1 MMRVAL
7 GRTGLQVHPLCL
19 GGNVFG
25 WSANAAQ
32 SQEVLTA
39 YESAGGNFIDT
50 ADMYSQW
57 HAGNKGGES
66 ETIIGDWMR
75 TRGNRSEMVI
85 ATKVAKLD
93 TRPGLSAANIAAA
106 AEDSLRR
113 LGTDYIDIY
122 YAHHDDEKIPLEES
136 LTAFNDLVVA
146 GKVRYL
152 AASNYSAAR
161 LEEAL
166 KISRDLGMSE
176 YLLLQ
181 PNYNAIVRDEY
192 EGDLMAVAVKE
203 DIPVLPYF
211 SLAAG
216 FLTGKYQPGVEV
228 DSMRA
233 DDMPDYKNDRGWAIL
248 NALTD
253 IANHENCS
261 VAAAA
266 LGWLRAQPGV
276 VTPIASARTTEQL
289 AQILPLVELSAEQV
303 ARVNAL

>member
-1 MMRVAL
+1 MRVAL
-7 GRTGLQVHPLCL
+7 GRTDLQVHPLCL

-25 WSANAAQ
+25 WSANAEQ
-32 SQEVLTA
+32 SNEVLTA
-39 YESAGGNFIDT
+39 YETAGGNFIDT
-50 ADMYSQW
+50 ADMYSRW
-57 HAGNKGGES
+57 HSGNVGGES

-75 TRGNRSEMVI
+75 SRGNRSEMVI
-85 ATKVAKLD
+85 ATKVAKLA

-122 YAHHDDEKIPLEES
+122 YAHHDDEEAPLEES
-136 LTAFNDLVVA
+136 LTAFNELVTA

-152 AASNYSAAR
+152 AASNYTASR

-192 EGDLMAVAVKE
+192 EGDLMATAVKE

-216 FLTGKYQPGVEV
+216 FLTGKYQPGVAV
-228 DSMRA
+228 DSVRA
-233 DDMPDYKNDRGWAIL
+233 GDMPDYMNDRGWAIL
-248 NALTD
+248 NALTE
-253 IANHENCS
+253 IAKAENTTI
-261 VAAAA
+261 AAVA

-276 VTPIASARTTEQL
+276 VTPIASARTVKQL
-289 AQILPLVELSAEQV
+289 AEILPVVELSAQQV
-303 ARVNAL
+303 AGVNAL

>member
-1 MMRVAL
+1 MRVAL
-7 GRTGLQVHPLCL
+7 GRTELQVHPLCL

-39 YESAGGNFIDT
+39 YEAADGNFIDT
-50 ADMYSQW
+50 ADMYSRW
-57 HAGNKGGES
+57 HTGNVGGES
-66 ETIIGDWMR
+66 ETIIGDWMKA
-75 TRGNRSEMVI
+75 RGNRSEMVI
-85 ATKVAKLD
+85 ATKVAKLA

-122 YAHHDDEKIPLEES
+122 YAHHDDEEIPLEES
-136 LTAFNDLVVA
+136 LTAFNELVAA

-181 PNYNAIVRDEY
+181 PNYNAIVRNEY

-228 DSMRA
+228 DSVRA
-233 DDMPDYKNDRGWAIL
+233 GDMPDYKNDRGWAIL
-248 NALTD
+248 NAITE
-253 IANHENCS
+253 IAKQENTS
-261 VAAAA
+261 IAAVA

-289 AQILPLVELSAEQV
+289 AEILPVVELSAEQV
-303 ARVNAL
+303 AQVNAL

>member
-1 MMRVAL
+1 MRVAL
-7 GRTGLQVHPLCL
+7 GRTDLQVHPLCL

-25 WSANAAQ
+25 WSANAEQ

-39 YESAGGNFIDT
+39 YETAGGNFIDT
-50 ADMYSQW
+50 ADMYSRW
-57 HAGNKGGES
+57 HTGNVGGES

-75 TRGNRSEMVI
+75 SRGNRSEMVI
-85 ATKVAKLD
+85 ATKVAKLA

-122 YAHHDDEKIPLEES
+122 YAHHDDEEIPLEES
-136 LTAFNDLVVA
+136 LTAFNELVTA

-152 AASNYSAAR
+152 AASNYTASR

-181 PNYNAIVRDEY
+181 PNYNAIVRNEY
-192 EGDLMAVAVKE
+192 EGDLMAVAIKE

-211 SLAAG
+211 SLATG

-228 DSMRA
+228 DSVRA
-233 DDMPDYKNDRGWAIL
+233 GDMPDYMNDRGWAIL
-248 NALTD
+248 NALSE
-253 IANHENCS
+253 IAKAENTTI
-261 VAAAA
+261 AAAA

-289 AQILPLVELSAEQV
+289 AEILPVVELSAEQV
-303 ARVNAL
+303 AQVNAL

>member
-1 MMRVAL
+1 MRVAL
-7 GRTGLQVHPLCL
+7 GKTDLQVHPLCL

-32 SQEVLTA
+32 SNDVLTA

-50 ADMYSQW
+50 ADMYSRW
-57 HAGNKGGES
+57 HTGNVGGES

-75 TRGNRSEMVI
+75 SRGNRSEMVI
-85 ATKVAKLD
+85 ATKVAKLA

-122 YAHHDDEKIPLEES
+122 YAHHDDEEIPLEES
-136 LTAFNDLVVA
+136 LTAFNELVTA

-152 AASNYSAAR
+152 AASNYTASR

-192 EGDLMAVAVKE
+192 EGDLMATAVKE

-211 SLAAG
+211 SLATG

-228 DSMRA
+228 DSVRA
-233 DDMPDYKNDRGWAIL
+233 GDMPDYMNDRGWAIL
-248 NALTD
+248 NALSE
-253 IANHENCS
+253 IAKAENTTI
-261 VAAAA
+261 AAAA

-276 VTPIASARTTEQL
+276 VTPIASARTVEQL
-289 AQILPLVELSAEQV
+289 AEILPVVELSAQQV
-303 ARVNAL
+303 AGVNAL

>member
-1 MMRVAL
+1 MRIAL
-7 GRTGLQVHPLCL
+7 GRTDLLVHPLCL

-25 WSANAAQ
+25 WSADAAQ
-32 SQEVLTA
+32 SEEVLTA
-39 YESAGGNFIDT
+39 YEAAGGNFIDT
-50 ADMYSQW
+50 ADMYSRW
-57 HAGNKGGES
+57 HPGNVGGES

-75 TRGNRSEMVI
+75 ARGNRSEMVI

-122 YAHHDDEKIPLEES
+122 YAHHDDEATPLEES
-136 LTAFNDLVVA
+136 LIAFNELVNA

-152 AASNYSAAR
+152 AASNYSATR
-161 LEEAL
+161 LQEAL
-166 KISRDLGMSE
+166 KISRELGMSE

-216 FLTGKYQPGVEV
+216 FLTGKYQPGVTV
-228 DSMRA
+228 DSVRA
-233 DDMPDYKNDRGWAIL
+233 GDMPDYKNERGWAIL
-248 NALTD
+248 AALTE
-253 IANHENCS
+253 IAQQENTS
-261 VAAAA
+261 IAAVA

-276 VTPIASARTTEQL
+276 ATPIASARTTKQL
-289 AQILPLVELSAEQV
+289 AEILPVVELSSEQV
-303 ARVNAL
+303 AMVNVL

>member
-1 MMRVAL
+1 MRVAL
-7 GRTGLQVHPLCL
+7 GKTELQVHPLCL

-25 WSANAAQ
+25 WSASAEQ
-32 SQEVLTA
+32 SYEVLTA

-50 ADMYSQW
+50 ADMYSRW
-57 HAGNKGGES
+57 HTGNVGGES
-66 ETIIGDWMR
+66 EAIIGDWMKA
-75 TRGNRSEMVI
+75 RGNRSEMVI
-85 ATKVAKLD
+85 ATKVAKLA

-113 LGTDYIDIY
+113 LGTDYIDVY
-122 YAHHDDEKIPLEES
+122 YAHHDDDKTPLEES
-136 LTAFNDLVVA
+136 LTAFNELVTA

-152 AASNYSAAR
+152 AASNYSAPR

-166 KISRDLGMSE
+166 KISRELGMSE

-228 DSMRA
+228 DSVRA
-233 DDMPDYKNDRGWAIL
+233 GDMPDYKNDRGWAIL
-248 NALTD
+248 NALTE
-253 IANHENCS
+253 IAQQENTSIAS
-261 VAAAA
+261 VA

-276 VTPIASARTTEQL
+276 VTPIASARTPEQL
-289 AQILPLVELSAEQV
+289 AEILPIVELSAEQV
-303 ARVNAL
+303 AKVNAL

>member
-1 MMRVAL
+1 MRVAL
-7 GRTGLQVHPLCL
+7 GRTELQVHPLCL

-39 YESAGGNFIDT
+39 YETAGGNFIDT
-50 ADMYSQW
+50 ADMYSRW
-57 HAGNKGGES
+57 HTGNVGGES
-66 ETIIGDWMR
+66 ETIIGDWMKA
-75 TRGNRSEMVI
+75 RGNRSEMVI
-85 ATKVAKLD
+85 ATKVAKLA

-122 YAHHDDEKIPLEES
+122 YAHHDDEEIPLEES
-136 LTAFNDLVVA
+136 LTAFNELVTS

-176 YLLLQ
+176 YLFLQ
-181 PNYNAIVRDEY
+181 PNYNAIVRNEY
-192 EGDLMAVAVKE
+192 EGHLMAVAVKE

-228 DSMRA
+228 DSVRA
-233 DDMPDYKNDRGWAIL
+233 GDMPDYKNDRGWAIL
-248 NALTD
+248 NAITE
-253 IANHENCS
+253 IAKQENTS
-261 VAAAA
+261 IAAVA
-266 LGWLRAQPGV
+266 LLIRSG
-276 VTPIASARTTEQL
+276 
-289 AQILPLVELSAEQV
+289 
-303 ARVNAL
+303 

>member
-1 MMRVAL
+1 MRVAL

-25 WSANAAQ
+25 WSANAEQ
-32 SQEVLTA
+32 SEEVLSA

-50 ADMYSQW
+50 ADMYSRW
-57 HAGNKGGES
+57 HSGNVGGES
-66 ETIIGDWMR
+66 ETIIGNWMQK
-75 TRGNRSEMVI
+75 RGTRSEMVI
-85 ATKVAKLD
+85 ATKVAKLA

-122 YAHHDDEKIPLEES
+122 YAHHDDEETPLEES
-136 LTAFNDLVVA
+136 LTAFNELVTA

-152 AASNYSAAR
+152 AASNYTASR

-192 EGDLMAVAVKE
+192 EGELMATAVKE

-216 FLTGKYQPGVEV
+216 FLTGKYQPGIEV
-228 DSMRA
+228 DSVRA
-233 DDMPDYKNDRGWAIL
+233 GDMPDYKNDRGWAIL
-248 NALTD
+248 NALTE
-253 IANHENCS
+253 IAKAENTTIAS
-261 VAAAA
+261 AA
-266 LGWLRAQPGV
+266 LGWLRAQPGI

-289 AQILPLVELSAEQV
+289 AQILPVIELSAQQV
-303 ARVNAL
+303 ASVNAL

>member
-1 MMRVAL
+1 MRVAL
-7 GRTGLQVHPLCL
+7 GRTELKVHPLCL

-32 SQEVLTA
+32 SQEVLSA

-50 ADMYSQW
+50 ADMYSRW
-57 HAGNKGGES
+57 HTGNVGGES

-75 TRGNRSEMVI
+75 ARGNRSEMVI
-85 ATKVAKLD
+85 ATKVAKLA

-122 YAHHDDEKIPLEES
+122 YAHHDDEEIPLEES
-136 LTAFNDLVVA
+136 LTAFNELVTS

-181 PNYNAIVRDEY
+181 PNYNAIVRNEY

-228 DSMRA
+228 DSVRA
-233 DDMPDYKNDRGWAIL
+233 GDMPDYKNDRGWAIL
-248 NALTD
+248 NAITE
-253 IANHENCS
+253 IAKQENTS
-261 VAAAA
+261 IAAVA

-276 VTPIASARTTEQL
+276 VTPIASARTIEQL
-289 AQILPLVELSAEQV
+289 AEILPVVELSAEQV
-303 ARVNAL
+303 AKVNAL

>member
-1 MMRVAL
+1 MRVAL

-25 WSANAAQ
+25 WSANAEQ

-39 YESAGGNFIDT
+39 YETAGGNFIDT
-50 ADMYSQW
+50 ADMYSRW
-57 HAGNKGGES
+57 HTGNVGGES

-75 TRGNRSEMVI
+75 SRGNRSEMVI
-85 ATKVAKLD
+85 ATKVAKLA
-93 TRPGLSAANIAAA
+93 TRPGLRAANIAAA

-122 YAHHDDEKIPLEES
+122 YAHHDDEETPLEES
-136 LTAFNDLVVA
+136 LTAFNELVTA

-181 PNYNAIVRDEY
+181 PNYNAIVRNEY

-216 FLTGKYQPGVEV
+216 FLTGKYQPGVAV
-228 DSMRA
+228 DSVRA
-233 DDMPDYKNDRGWAIL
+233 GDMPDYMNDRGWAIL
-248 NALTD
+248 NALTE
-253 IANHENCS
+253 IAKSENTTI
-261 VAAAA
+261 AAVA

-276 VTPIASARTTEQL
+276 VTPIASARTVEQL
-289 AQILPLVELSAEQV
+289 AEILPVVELSAQQV
-303 ARVNAL
+303 ASINAL

>member
-1 MMRVAL
+1 MRVAL
-7 GRTGLQVHPLCL
+7 GKTGIQVHPLCL

-25 WSANAAQ
+25 WSANAEQ

-50 ADMYSQW
+50 ADMYSEW
-57 HAGNKGGES
+57 HAGNVGGES

-75 TRGNRSEMVI
+75 ARNNRSEMVI
-85 ATKVAKLD
+85 ATKVAKLS
-93 TRPGLSAANIAAA
+93 TRPALKASNIAAA

-122 YAHHDDEKIPLEES
+122 YAHHDDEETPLEES
-136 LTAFNDLVVA
+136 LTAFNELVTA

-152 AASNYSAAR
+152 AASNYTASR

-181 PNYNAIVRDEY
+181 PNYNAIVRKEY

-228 DSMRA
+228 DSVRA
-233 DDMPDYKNDRGWAIL
+233 GDMPDYKNDRGWAIL
-248 NALTD
+248 NALTE
-253 IANHENCS
+253 IAKQENTS
-261 VAAAA
+261 IAAVA

-289 AQILPLVELSAEQV
+289 AQILPVVELSAEQV
-303 ARVNAL
+303 AKVNAL

>member
-1 MMRVAL
+1 MRVAL
-7 GRTGLQVHPLCL
+7 GRTELQVHPLCL

-25 WSANAAQ
+25 WSADLAQ
-32 SQEVLTA
+32 SQEVLSA

-50 ADMYSQW
+50 ADMYSEW
-57 HAGNKGGES
+57 HTGNVGGES
-66 ETIIGDWMR
+66 EAIIGDWMR
-75 TRGNRSEMVI
+75 GRGNRSEMVI
-85 ATKVAKLD
+85 ATKVAKLS

-113 LGTDYIDIY
+113 LRTDYIDIY
-122 YAHHDDEKIPLEES
+122 YAHHDDESIPLEES
-136 LTAFNDLVVA
+136 LSAFNELVTA

-152 AASNYSAAR
+152 AASNYTAAR

-181 PNYNAIVRDEY
+181 PNYNAIVRNEY
-192 EGDLMAVAVKE
+192 EGELMAVAVKE

-228 DSMRA
+228 DSVRA
-233 DDMPDYKNDRGWAIL
+233 GDMPDYKNDRGWAIL
-248 NALTD
+248 DAITE
-253 IANHENCS
+253 IAKQENTS

-266 LGWLRAQPGV
+266 LGWLRAQPGIA
-276 VTPIASARTTEQL
+276 TPIASARTPEQL
-289 AQILPLVELSAEQV
+289 AQILPVVELSAEQV
-303 ARVNAL
+303 AKVNAL

>member
-1 MMRVAL
+1 MRVAL
-7 GRTGLQVHPLCL
+7 GRTELQVHPLCL

-39 YESAGGNFIDT
+39 YETAGGNFIDT
-50 ADMYSQW
+50 ADMYSRW
-57 HAGNKGGES
+57 HTGNVGGES
-66 ETIIGDWMR
+66 ETIIGDWMKA
-75 TRGNRSEMVI
+75 RGNRSEMVI
-85 ATKVAKLD
+85 ATKVAKLA

-113 LGTDYIDIY
+113 LRTDYIDIY
-122 YAHHDDEKIPLEES
+122 YAHHDDEEIPLEES
-136 LTAFNDLVVA
+136 LTAFNKLVTS

-211 SLAAG
+211 SLATG

-228 DSMRA
+228 DSVRA
-233 DDMPDYKNDRGWAIL
+233 GDMPDYKNDRGWAIL
-248 NALTD
+248 NAITE
-253 IANHENCS
+253 IAKQENTS
-261 VAAAA
+261 IAAVA

-289 AQILPLVELSAEQV
+289 AEILPVVELSVEQV
-303 ARVNAL
+303 AQVNAL

>member
-1 MMRVAL
+1 MRVAL
-7 GRTGLQVHPLCL
+7 GRTELQVHPLCL

-32 SQEVLTA
+32 SQEVLSA

-50 ADMYSQW
+50 ADMYSRW
-57 HAGNKGGES
+57 HTGNVGGES
-66 ETIIGDWMR
+66 ETIIGDWMKA
-75 TRGNRSEMVI
+75 RGNRSEMVI
-85 ATKVAKLD
+85 ATKVAKLA

-122 YAHHDDEKIPLEES
+122 YAHHDDEEVPLEES
-136 LTAFNDLVVA
+136 LAAFNELVTA

-152 AASNYSAAR
+152 AASNYSATR

-228 DSMRA
+228 DSVRA
-233 DDMPDYKNDRGWAIL
+233 GDMPDYKNDRGWAIL
-248 NALTD
+248 NALTE
-253 IANHENCS
+253 IAKQENTS
-261 VAAAA
+261 IAAVA

-289 AQILPLVELSAEQV
+289 AEILPIVELSAQQV
-303 ARVNAL
+303 AQINAL

>member
-1 MMRVAL
+1 MRVAL

-25 WSANAAQ
+25 WSANAEQ
-32 SQEVLTA
+32 SQEVLAA
-39 YESAGGNFIDT
+39 YETSGGNFIDT
-50 ADMYSQW
+50 ADMYSRW
-57 HAGNKGGES
+57 HSGNVGGES

-75 TRGNRSEMVI
+75 SRGNRSEMVI
-85 ATKVAKLD
+85 ATKVAKLAM
-93 TRPGLSAANIAAA
+93 RPGLSAANIAAA

-122 YAHHDDEKIPLEES
+122 YAHHDDEEIPLEES
-136 LTAFNDLVVA
+136 LTAFNELVTA

-152 AASNYSAAR
+152 AASNYTASR

-192 EGDLMAVAVKE
+192 EGDLMATAVKE

-211 SLAAG
+211 SLATG

-228 DSMRA
+228 DSVRA
-233 DDMPDYKNDRGWAIL
+233 GDMPDYMNDRGWAIL
-248 NALTD
+248 NALSE
-253 IANHENCS
+253 IAKAENTTI
-261 VAAAA
+261 AAAA

-276 VTPIASARTTEQL
+276 VTPIASARTVEQL
-289 AQILPLVELSAEQV
+289 AEILPVVELSAQQV
-303 ARVNAL
+303 ASVNAL

>member
-1 MMRVAL
+1 MRVAL
-7 GRTGLQVHPLCL
+7 GRTELQVHPLCL

-32 SQEVLTA
+32 SQEVLSA

-50 ADMYSQW
+50 ADMYSRW
-57 HAGNKGGES
+57 HTGNVGGES

-75 TRGNRSEMVI
+75 ARGNRSEMVI
-85 ATKVAKLD
+85 STKVAKLA
-93 TRPGLSAANIAAA
+93 TRPGLSTANIAAA

-122 YAHHDDEKIPLEES
+122 YAHHDDEEIPLEES
-136 LTAFNDLVVA
+136 LTAFNELVAA

-166 KISRDLGMSE
+166 KISRELGMSE

-181 PNYNAIVRDEY
+181 PNYNAIVRNEY

-228 DSMRA
+228 DSVRA
-233 DDMPDYKNDRGWAIL
+233 GDMPDYKNDRGWAIL
-248 NALTD
+248 NAITE
-253 IANHENCS
+253 IAKQENTS
-261 VAAAA
+261 IAAVA

-276 VTPIASARTTEQL
+276 VTPIASARTIEQL
-289 AQILPLVELSAEQV
+289 AEILPVVELSAEQV
-303 ARVNAL
+303 AQVNAL

>member
-1 MMRVAL
+1 MRVAL
-7 GRTGLQVHPLCL
+7 GKTELQVHPLCL

-25 WSANAAQ
+25 WSANAEQ

-39 YESAGGNFIDT
+39 YETAGGNFIDT
-50 ADMYSQW
+50 ADMYSRW
-57 HAGNKGGES
+57 HTGNVGGES

-75 TRGNRSEMVI
+75 SRGNRSEMII
-85 ATKVAKLD
+85 ATKVAKLA

-122 YAHHDDEKIPLEES
+122 YAHHDDDEIPLEES
-136 LTAFNDLVVA
+136 LTAFNKLVTT

-152 AASNYSAAR
+152 AASNYTASR
-161 LEEAL
+161 LAEAL
-166 KISRDLGMSE
+166 KVSRDLGMSE

-192 EGDLMAVAVKE
+192 EGDLMATAVKE
-203 DIPVLPYF
+203 DISVLPYF
-211 SLAAG
+211 SLATG

-228 DSMRA
+228 DSVRA
-233 DDMPDYKNDRGWAIL
+233 GDMPDYMNDRGWAIL
-248 NALTD
+248 NALTE
-253 IANHENCS
+253 IAKAENTTI
-261 VAAAA
+261 AATA

-276 VTPIASARTTEQL
+276 VTPIASARTVEQL
-289 AQILPLVELSAEQV
+289 AEILPVVELSAQQV
-303 ARVNAL
+303 ASVNAL

>member
-1 MMRVAL
+1 MRVAL
-7 GRTGLQVHPLCL
+7 GRTELQVHPLCL

-25 WSANAAQ
+25 WSANAEQ
-32 SQEVLTA
+32 SQEVLSA

-50 ADMYSQW
+50 ADMYSRW
-57 HAGNKGGES
+57 HTGNVGGES

-75 TRGNRSEMVI
+75 ARGNRSEMVI
-85 ATKVAKLD
+85 ATKVAKLAP
-93 TRPGLSAANIAAA
+93 RPGLSAANIAAA

-122 YAHHDDEKIPLEES
+122 YAHHDDEEVPLEES
-136 LTAFNDLVVA
+136 LTAFNELVTA

-181 PNYNAIVRDEY
+181 PNYNAIVRNEY

-228 DSMRA
+228 DSVRA
-233 DDMPDYKNDRGWAIL
+233 GDMPDYKNDRGWAVL
-248 NALTD
+248 NALTE
-253 IANHENCS
+253 IAKQQNTS
-261 VAAAA
+261 IAAAA

-289 AQILPLVELSAEQV
+289 AEILPVVELSAEQV
-303 ARVNAL
+303 AQVNAL

>member
-1 MMRVAL
+1 MRVAL
-7 GRTGLQVHPLCL
+7 GRTELQVHPLCL

-25 WSANAAQ
+25 WSANAEQ

-39 YESAGGNFIDT
+39 YETAGGNFIDT
-50 ADMYSQW
+50 ADMYSRW
-57 HAGNKGGES
+57 HTGNVGGES

-75 TRGNRSEMVI
+75 SRGNRSEMVI
-85 ATKVAKLD
+85 ATKVAKLA

-113 LGTDYIDIY
+113 LGTEYIDIY
-122 YAHHDDEKIPLEES
+122 YAHHDDEEIPLEES
-136 LTAFNDLVVA
+136 LTAFNELVTS

-152 AASNYSAAR
+152 AASNYTASR

-192 EGDLMAVAVKE
+192 EGDLMATAVKE

-228 DSMRA
+228 DSVRA
-233 DDMPDYKNDRGWAIL
+233 GDMPDYKNDRGWAIL
-248 NALTD
+248 KALTE
-253 IANHENCS
+253 IAKQKNTS
-261 VAAAA
+261 IAAVA

-276 VTPIASARTTEQL
+276 VTPIASARTVEQL
-289 AQILPLVELSAEQV
+289 TEILPVVELSSAQV
-303 ARVNAL
+303 ASVNTL

>member
-1 MMRVAL
+1 MRVAL
-7 GRTGLQVHPLCL
+7 GRTDLQVHPLCL

-25 WSANAAQ
+25 WSASAAQ

-39 YESAGGNFIDT
+39 YETAGGNFIDT
-50 ADMYSQW
+50 ADMYSRW
-57 HAGNKGGES
+57 HTGNVGGES

-75 TRGNRSEMVI
+75 SRGNRSEMVI
-85 ATKVAKLD
+85 ATKVAKLA

-122 YAHHDDEKIPLEES
+122 YAHHDDEEIPLEES
-136 LTAFNDLVVA
+136 LTAFNELVTA

-152 AASNYSAAR
+152 AASNYTASR

-192 EGDLMAVAVKE
+192 EGDLMATAVKE

-211 SLAAG
+211 SLATG

-228 DSMRA
+228 DSVRA
-233 DDMPDYKNDRGWAIL
+233 GDMPDYMNDRGWAIL
-248 NALTD
+248 NALSE
-253 IANHENCS
+253 IAKAENTTI
-261 VAAAA
+261 AAAA

-289 AQILPLVELSAEQV
+289 AEILPVVELSAQQV
-303 ARVNAL
+303 ASVNAL

>member
-1 MMRVAL
+1 MRVAL
-7 GRTGLQVHPLCL
+7 GRTELQVHPLCL

-25 WSANAAQ
+25 WSANAEQ
-32 SQEVLTA
+32 SNEVLTA
-39 YESAGGNFIDT
+39 YETAGGNFIDT
-50 ADMYSQW
+50 ADMYSRW
-57 HAGNKGGES
+57 HTGNVGGES

-75 TRGNRSEMVI
+75 SRGNRSEMVI
-85 ATKVAKLD
+85 ATKVAKLA

-122 YAHHDDEKIPLEES
+122 YAHHDDEEIPLEES
-136 LTAFNDLVVA
+136 LTAFNELVTA

-152 AASNYSAAR
+152 AASNYTASR

-192 EGDLMAVAVKE
+192 EGDLMATAVKE

-211 SLAAG
+211 SLATG

-228 DSMRA
+228 DSVRA
-233 DDMPDYKNDRGWAIL
+233 GDMPDYMNDRGWAIL
-248 NALTD
+248 NALSE
-253 IANHENCS
+253 IAKAENTTI
-261 VAAAA
+261 AAAA

-276 VTPIASARTTEQL
+276 VTPIASARTVEQL
-289 AQILPLVELSAEQV
+289 AEILPVVELSAQQV
-303 ARVNAL
+303 ASVNAL

>member
-1 MMRVAL
+1 MRVAL
-7 GRTGLQVHPLCL
+7 GRTELQVHPLCL

-25 WSANAAQ
+25 WSASAAQ

-39 YESAGGNFIDT
+39 YESSGGNFIDT
-50 ADMYSQW
+50 ADMYSRW
-57 HAGNKGGES
+57 HTGNVGGES

-75 TRGNRSEMVI
+75 ARGNRSDMVI
-85 ATKVAKLD
+85 ATKVAKLA

-122 YAHHDDEKIPLEES
+122 YAHHDDEEIPLEES
-136 LTAFNDLVVA
+136 LTAFNELVTA

-181 PNYNAIVRDEY
+181 PNYNAIVRNEY
-192 EGDLMAVAVKE
+192 EGDLMAAAVKE

-228 DSMRA
+228 DSVRA
-233 DDMPDYKNDRGWAIL
+233 GDMPDYKNDRGWAIL
-248 NALTD
+248 NALTE
-253 IANHENCS
+253 IAKQENTS
-261 VAAAA
+261 IAAVA

-289 AQILPLVELSAEQV
+289 AEILPVIELSAQQV
-303 ARVNAL
+303 AQVNAL

>member
-1 MMRVAL
+1 MRVAL
-7 GRTGLQVHPLCL
+7 GRTELQVHPLCL

-32 SQEVLTA
+32 SQEVLSA

-50 ADMYSQW
+50 ADMYSRW
-57 HAGNKGGES
+57 HTGNVGGES

-75 TRGNRSEMVI
+75 ARGNRSEMVI
-85 ATKVAKLD
+85 ATKVAKLA

-122 YAHHDDEKIPLEES
+122 YAHHDDEEIPLEES
-136 LTAFNDLVVA
+136 LTAFNELVTA

-181 PNYNAIVRDEY
+181 PNYNAIVRNEY

-228 DSMRA
+228 DSVRA
-233 DDMPDYKNDRGWAIL
+233 GDMPDYKNDRGWAIL
-248 NALTD
+248 NAITE
-253 IANHENCS
+253 IAKQENTS
-261 VAAAA
+261 IAAVA

-289 AQILPLVELSAEQV
+289 AEILPVVELSADQV
-303 ARVNAL
+303 AQVNAL

>member
-1 MMRVAL
+1 MRVAL
-7 GRTGLQVHPLCL
+7 GRTDLQVHPLCL

-25 WSANAAQ
+25 WSANAEQ
-32 SQEVLTA
+32 SNEVLTA
-39 YESAGGNFIDT
+39 YETAGGNFIDT
-50 ADMYSQW
+50 ADMYSRW
-57 HAGNKGGES
+57 HTGNVGGES

-75 TRGNRSEMVI
+75 SRGNRSEMVI
-85 ATKVAKLD
+85 ATKVAKLA

-122 YAHHDDEKIPLEES
+122 YAHHDDEEIPLEES
-136 LTAFNDLVVA
+136 LTAFNELVTA

-152 AASNYSAAR
+152 AASNYTASR

-192 EGDLMAVAVKE
+192 EGDLMATAVKE

-211 SLAAG
+211 SLATG

-228 DSMRA
+228 DSVRA
-233 DDMPDYKNDRGWAIL
+233 GDMPDYMNDRGWAIL
-248 NALTD
+248 NALSE
-253 IANHENCS
+253 IAKAENTTI
-261 VAAAA
+261 AAAA

-276 VTPIASARTTEQL
+276 VTPIASARTVEQL
-289 AQILPLVELSAEQV
+289 AEILPVVELSAQQV
-303 ARVNAL
+303 AQVNAL

>member
-1 MMRVAL
+1 MRVGL
-7 GRTGLQVHPLCL
+7 GKTDLQVHPLCL

-25 WSANAAQ
+25 WSANAEQ
-32 SQEVLTA
+32 SFEVLTA

-50 ADMYSQW
+50 ADMYSRW
-57 HAGNKGGES
+57 HTGNVGGES

-75 TRGNRSEMVI
+75 SRGNRNEIVV
-85 ATKVAKLD
+85 ATKVAKLG
-93 TRPGLSAANIAAA
+93 TRPGLSAANVAAA

-122 YAHHDDEKIPLEES
+122 YAHHDDESVPLEES
-136 LTAFNDLVVA
+136 LTAFNQLVVA

-152 AASNYSAAR
+152 AASNYTAAR

-166 KISRDLGMSE
+166 MISRDLGMSE

-192 EGDLMAVAVKE
+192 EGALLATAVKE
-203 DIPVLPYF
+203 NIPVLPYF

-216 FLTGKYQPGVEV
+216 FLTGKYQPGVIV
-228 DSMRA
+228 DSVRA
-233 DDMPDYKNDRGWAIL
+233 DDMPDYMTDRGWAIL
-248 NALTD
+248 KALTE
-253 IANHENCS
+253 IAEEENTSIAS
-261 VAAAA
+261 VA

-276 VTPIASARTTEQL
+276 VTPIASARTPEQL
-289 AQILPLVELSAEQV
+289 AEILPVVELSAEQV

>member
-1 MMRVAL
+1 MRVAL
-7 GRTGLQVHPLCL
+7 GRTDLQVHPLCL

-25 WSANAAQ
+25 WSANEDQ
-32 SQEVLTA
+32 SHEVLSA

-57 HAGNKGGES
+57 HNGNKGGES
-66 ETIIGDWMR
+66 ESIIGNWMR
-75 TRGNRSEMVI
+75 KRGNRSEMVI
-85 ATKVAKLD
+85 ATKVAKLSS
-93 TRPGLSAANIAAA
+93 RPGLSAANIAAA

-122 YAHHDDEKIPLEES
+122 YAHHDDEETPLEES
-136 LTAFNDLVVA
+136 LTAFNELVAA

-161 LEEAL
+161 LEQAL
-166 KISRDLGMSE
+166 KTSRDLGISE

-181 PNYNAIVRDEY
+181 PNYNAIVRNEY
-192 EGDLMAVAVKE
+192 EGDLMATSVKE

-228 DSMRA
+228 ESVRA
-233 DDMPDYKNDRGWAIL
+233 GDMPDYMNDRGWAIL
-248 NALTD
+248 NTLTE
-253 IANHENCS
+253 IAKQENTS
-261 VAAAA
+261 VAATA

-276 VTPIASARTTEQL
+276 VTPIASARTVQQL
-289 AQILPLVELSAEQV
+289 AEILPVVELSSEQV

>member
-1 MMRVAL
+1 MRVAL
-7 GRTGLQVHPLCL
+7 GRTDLQVHPLCL

-25 WSANAAQ
+25 WSANAEQ
-32 SQEVLTA
+32 SNEVLTA
-39 YESAGGNFIDT
+39 YETAGGNFIDT
-50 ADMYSQW
+50 ADMYSRW
-57 HAGNKGGES
+57 HTGNVGGES

-75 TRGNRSEMVI
+75 SRGNRSEMVI
-85 ATKVAKLD
+85 ATKVAKLA

-122 YAHHDDEKIPLEES
+122 YAHHDDEEIPLEES
-136 LTAFNDLVVA
+136 LTAFNELVTA

-152 AASNYSAAR
+152 AASNYTASR

-192 EGDLMAVAVKE
+192 EGDLMATAVKE

-211 SLAAG
+211 SLATG

-228 DSMRA
+228 DSVRA
-233 DDMPDYKNDRGWAIL
+233 GDMPDYMNDRGWAIL
-248 NALTD
+248 NALSE
-253 IANHENCS
+253 IAKAENTTI
-261 VAAAA
+261 AAAA

-276 VTPIASARTTEQL
+276 VTPIASARTVEQL
-289 AQILPLVELSAEQV
+289 AEILPVVELSAEQV
-303 ARVNAL
+303 AQVNAL

>member
-1 MMRVAL
+1 MRVAL
-7 GRTGLQVHPLCL
+7 GKTDLQVHPLCL

-25 WSANAAQ
+25 WSASAEQ
-32 SQEVLTA
+32 SYEVLTA

-50 ADMYSQW
+50 ADMYSRW
-57 HAGNKGGES
+57 HTGNVGGES
-66 ETIIGDWMR
+66 EAIIGDWMKA
-75 TRGNRSEMVI
+75 RGNRSEMMI
-85 ATKVAKLD
+85 ATKVAKLA

-122 YAHHDDEKIPLEES
+122 YAHHDDDKTPLEES
-136 LTAFNDLVVA
+136 LTAFNELVTA

-166 KISRDLGMSE
+166 KISRELGMSE

-228 DSMRA
+228 DSVRA
-233 DDMPDYKNDRGWAIL
+233 GDMPDYKNDRGWAIL
-248 NALTD
+248 NALTE
-253 IANHENCS
+253 IAQQENTSIAS
-261 VAAAA
+261 VA

-276 VTPIASARTTEQL
+276 VTPIASARTPEQL
-289 AQILPLVELSAEQV
+289 TEILPIVELSAEQV
-303 ARVNAL
+303 AKVNAL

>member
-1 MMRVAL
+1 MRGAL

-25 WSANAAQ
+25 WSANAEQ
-32 SQEVLTA
+32 SEEVLTA
-39 YESAGGNFIDT
+39 YETAGGNFIDT
-50 ADMYSQW
+50 ADMYSRW
-57 HAGNKGGES
+57 HTGNVGGES

-75 TRGNRSEMVI
+75 SRGNRSEMVI
-85 ATKVAKLD
+85 ATKVAKLA

-122 YAHHDDEKIPLEES
+122 YAHHDDEETPLEDS
-136 LTAFNDLVVA
+136 LTAFNELVTA

-152 AASNYSAAR
+152 AASNYTASR

-192 EGDLMAVAVKE
+192 EGDLMATAVKE

-211 SLAAG
+211 SLATG

-228 DSMRA
+228 DSVRA
-233 DDMPDYKNDRGWAIL
+233 GDMPDYMNDRGWAIL
-248 NALTD
+248 NALSE
-253 IANHENCS
+253 IAKAENTTI
-261 VAAAA
+261 AAAA

-276 VTPIASARTTEQL
+276 VTPIASARTVEQL
-289 AQILPLVELSAEQV
+289 AEILPVVELSAQQV
-303 ARVNAL
+303 AGVNAL

>member
-25 WSANAAQ
+25 WSANAEQ
-32 SQEVLTA
+32 SEEVLTA

-50 ADMYSQW
+50 ADMYSRW
-57 HAGNKGGES
+57 HTGNVGGES

-75 TRGNRSEMVI
+75 ARGNRSDMVI
-85 ATKVAKLD
+85 ATKVAKLE

-122 YAHHDDEKIPLEES
+122 YAHHDDEEIPLEES
-136 LTAFNDLVVA
+136 LTAFNELVVA

-203 DIPVLPYF
+203 DIPVRPYF

-228 DSMRA
+228 DSVRA
-233 DDMPDYKNDRGWAIL
+233 GDMPDYKNDRGWAIL
-248 NALTD
+248 NTLTE
-253 IANHENCS
+253 IASEQNCS
-261 VAAAA
+261 ISAAA

-276 VTPIASARTTEQL
+276 FTPIASARTTEQL
-289 AQILPLVELSAEQV
+289 AQILPVVELSAEQV
-303 ARVNAL
+303 AKVNAL

>member
-1 MMRVAL
+1 MRVAL
-7 GRTGLQVHPLCL
+7 GRTELQVHPLCL

-39 YESAGGNFIDT
+39 YETAGGNFIDT
-50 ADMYSQW
+50 ADMYSRW
-57 HAGNKGGES
+57 HTGNVGGES
-66 ETIIGDWMR
+66 ETIIGDWMKA
-75 TRGNRSEMVI
+75 RGNRSEMVI
-85 ATKVAKLD
+85 ATKVAKLA

-113 LGTDYIDIY
+113 LRTDYIDIY
-122 YAHHDDEKIPLEES
+122 YAHHDDEEIPLEES
-136 LTAFNDLVVA
+136 LTAFNELVAA

-203 DIPVLPYF
+203 EIPVLPYF

-228 DSMRA
+228 DSVRA
-233 DDMPDYKNDRGWAIL
+233 GDMPDYKNDRGWAIL
-248 NALTD
+248 NAITD
-253 IANHENCS
+253 IAKQENTS
-261 VAAAA
+261 IAAVA

-289 AQILPLVELSAEQV
+289 AEILPVVELSAEQ
-303 ARVNAL
+303 AAQVNAL

>member
-1 MMRVAL
+1 MRVAL
-7 GRTGLQVHPLCL
+7 GRTELQVHPLCL

-32 SQEVLTA
+32 SQEVLTG

-50 ADMYSQW
+50 ADMYSRW
-57 HAGNKGGES
+57 HTGNVGGES

-75 TRGNRSEMVI
+75 SRGNRSEMVI
-85 ATKVAKLD
+85 ATKVAKLA

-122 YAHHDDEKIPLEES
+122 YAHHDDEKVPLEES
-136 LTAFNDLVVA
+136 LTAFNELVTA

-152 AASNYSAAR
+152 AASNYSASR
-161 LEEAL
+161 LEKAL
-166 KISRDLGMSE
+166 KISRELGMSE

-192 EGDLMAVAVKE
+192 EGDLMAIAVKE

-228 DSMRA
+228 DSVRA
-233 DDMPDYKNDRGWAIL
+233 GDMPDYKNDRGWAIL
-248 NALTD
+248 AALTE
-253 IANHENCS
+253 IAKQQNTS
-261 VAAAA
+261 IAAVA

-276 VTPIASARTTEQL
+276 VTPIASARTAKQL
-289 AQILPLVELSAEQV
+289 AEILPVVELSAEQV
-303 ARVNAL
+303 AQVNAL